1 MRTYKRDSSGR
12 FAGGG
17 GKARKA
23 ARPDSP
29 VAPVPPTALRFQ
41 TGERLKAGLRKA
53 SASQLQAIDNS
64 ATSRQLRNAVFNEKA
79 RRASITKGSATGARL
94 GGNKK
99 VTKIDRTK
107 KLNANIKAAER
118 GIERAKD
125 QERSP
130 TTTALMEKGAQRM
143 RQQAYKIENKQRGQ
157 RRIANALINGGKRKQ
172 NAILRDLKKP
182 NGDQGMIQGRYYDQG
197 AKNAAQKRR
206 IRNRPGG
213 RRRLK

>member
-79 RRASITKGSATGARL
+79 RRASIAKGGATGARL
-94 GGNKK
+94 GGKRK
-99 VTKIDRTK
+99 IAKIDAIKRSMSIMK
-107 KLNANIKAAER
+107 KTAENYNLKLGAKEGTPEANKVGVKAGVR
-118 GIERAKD
+118 FNR
-125 QERSP
+125 
-130 TTTALMEKGAQRM
+130 
-143 RQQAYKIENKQRGQ
+143 Q
-157 RRIANALINGGKRKQ
+157 RRITKAAKRAGLGAGRKKQ
-172 NAILRDLKKP
+172 
-182 NGDQGMIQGRYYDQG
+182 
-197 AKNAAQKRR
+197 
-206 IRNRPGG
+206 
-213 RRRLK
+213 